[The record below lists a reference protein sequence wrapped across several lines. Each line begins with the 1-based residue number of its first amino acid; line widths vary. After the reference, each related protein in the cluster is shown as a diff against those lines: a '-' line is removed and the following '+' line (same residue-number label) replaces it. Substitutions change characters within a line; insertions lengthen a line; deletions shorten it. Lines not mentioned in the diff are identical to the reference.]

1 MRYATV
7 APNGKVLGIFTCD
20 PKLLNLRPKPDDAV
34 FIECLDGSMPNIL
47 WDGEEFVERVDGNI
61 THTVTGSSLEIANL
75 PADSIVSITGLSM
88 QRYTATDT
96 LSISLEAGGYII
108 EIDPWPYAKTA
119 FAIYIDG

>member
-20 PKLLNLRPKPDDAV
+20 PELLNLRPKPDDAV
-34 FIECLDGSMPNIL
+34 FIECPDGSMPNIL

>member
-1 MRYATV
+1 
-7 APNGKVLGIFTCD
+7 
-20 PKLLNLRPKPDDAV
+20 
-34 FIECLDGSMPNIL
+34 
-47 WDGEEFVERVDGNI
+47 
-61 THTVTGSSLEIANL
+61 
-75 PADSIVSITGLSM
+75 M